1 MVVVVVFVVVADIDI
16 VGFVAPL
23 AGGAKCRKRKKE
35 KKRMGKTEEEASSSL
50 ADGIETLEI
59 FV

>member
-1 MVVVVVFVVVADIDI
+1 MQEN
-16 VGFVAPL
+16 
-23 AGGAKCRKRKKE
+23 KKE
-35 KKRMGKTEEEASSSL
+35 KRMGKTEEEASSSL